1 MTVVMQTAPAAV
13 PAATVHA
20 TGEAIDPRA
29 FRAALGQ
36 FTTGVTVITAL
47 APDGALVGITANSFN
62 ALSLDPPLVLWSLRE
77 SSPSLHVFEQSDR
90 FVVNV
95 LSEAQI
101 EVSRRFASSIA
112 DKFDGVPHAESAHG
126 LPLLHSAAAWFEC
139 RTLVRQKAGD
149 HVLYIAEVDR
159 FTASEQA
166 PLVFHSGG
174 YHALGSRL

>member
-1 MTVVMQTAPAAV
+1 MTIVMQTASV
-13 PAATVHA
+13 PAAAVLATV
-20 TGEAIDPRA
+20 EAIDPRA

-47 APDGALVGITANSFN
+47 APDGAFVGITANSFN

-77 SSPSLHVFEQSDR
+77 SSPSVPVFERSDR

-101 EVSRRFASSIA
+101 EISRRFASPIA
-112 DKFDGVPHAESAHG
+112 DKFEGVPHAESAHG
-126 LPLLHSAAAWFEC
+126 IPLLHSSAAWFEC
-139 RTLVRQKAGD
+139 RTLTRQKAGD
-149 HVLYIAEVDR
+149 HLLYIAEVDR